1 MQLTQNPAWNIRQRP
16 PKVSVTA
23 LPSRVPPPDHHWI
36 QLAKKQ
42 YCVVYH
48 VDGIRPCKNGTLAEI
63 DGNGVTRR
71 RRGCGVVTDAPWEG

>member
-1 MQLTQNPAWNIRQRP
+1 MQLIQNPAGNIRQRP

-42 YCVVYH
+42 CTVLSIMLMESDH
-48 VDGIRPCKNGTLAEI
+48 VKTEP
-63 DGNGVTRR
+63 
-71 RRGCGVVTDAPWEG
+71 

>member
-1 MQLTQNPAWNIRQRP
+1 MQLTQNPAGNIRQRP

-63 DGNGVTRR
+63 DTRR